1 MHRKSLYDSTSGTA
15 ELPRSP
21 IQHFNNSKSYLD
33 VVPIALYS
41 TLGTRSGGAAM
52 SDKTLRAAR
61 IVSVVAA
68 TVISL
73 SCGTN
78 VCHILLR

>member
-1 MHRKSLYDSTSGTA
+1 MS
-15 ELPRSP
+15 E
-21 IQHFNNSKSYLD
+21 SK
-33 VVPIALYS
+33 
-41 TLGTRSGGAAM
+41 
-52 SDKTLRAAR
+52 LRAAR

-78 VCHILLR
+78 VCHVVRDIFVQMLIKLTVRLFSMGPSIRDPDEAHKDGEQSNSEWRRGILGRQGIEK

>member
-1 MHRKSLYDSTSGTA
+1 MARMA
-15 ELPRSP
+15 E
-21 IQHFNNSKSYLD
+21 SK
-33 VVPIALYS
+33 
-41 TLGTRSGGAAM
+41 
-52 SDKTLRAAR
+52 LRAAR

-78 VCHILLR
+78 VCHVLRGIFVPMLIRFTVRLLGMGSSVRDPDEAHKD